1 MITRMPRSCVV
12 HRAALLD
19 FVDGQPRTV
28 ATTAALAHLG
38 RCRTC
43 EDELAGIVRT
53 VAALRRLG
61 RAASTAEPPA
71 EAWTMLRERI
81 RRPSPTAWRWR
92 FSLGGLMVSTA
103 AVAVLTLGSLRGVP
117 VPVSPGL
124 DEPARPASVDRRYD
138 AGAGRLTPGIVN
150 AIAGLDVS
158 ARARLR
164 TAEAHV
170 SPSSVD
176 RDEHEAS
183 ARTALARPDRAGLPR
198 IITRS

>member
-1 MITRMPRSCVV
+1 MNTRMPRSCVV

-19 FVDGQPRTV
+19 FVDGQPRSV

-38 RCRTC
+38 HCRTC

-71 EAWTMLRERI
+71 EAWPMLRERI
-81 RRPSPTAWRWR
+81 RRPSPAAWRWR

-117 VPVSPGL
+117 VPVAPGVA
-124 DEPARPASVDRRYD
+124 EPARPAIVDRHYD
-138 AGAGRLTPGIVN
+138 PAAGRLTPGIVN
-150 AIAGLDVS
+150 AIAGGDVS

-164 TAEAHV
+164 SAEAHV

-176 RDEHEAS
+176 RDEHDAIG
-183 ARTALARPDRAGLPR
+183 RTALARPDRGVLPTTT
-198 IITRS
+198 TRS